1 MPLSKKRSIFI
12 QLTSLAQPLLC
23 CSSSNLHPIF
33 TQGGRQV
40 QTEEDRMKKSEKKSE
55 SGKDAIKVNG
65 IIVAMEWDED
75 GKAVAVAVSTDQEQ
89 ELVIDQRNKKGQE
102 LKKLLRRKVEVT
114 GRISGTQ
121 MNRKVIVVR
130 KYSVIEE
137 KISSHSKDEIV
148 KFKESRV

>member
-1 MPLSKKRSIFI
+1 
-12 QLTSLAQPLLC
+12 
-23 CSSSNLHPIF
+23 
-33 TQGGRQV
+33 
-40 QTEEDRMKKSEKKSE
+40 MKKSEKKSE

-130 KYSVIEE
+130 KYAVIEE